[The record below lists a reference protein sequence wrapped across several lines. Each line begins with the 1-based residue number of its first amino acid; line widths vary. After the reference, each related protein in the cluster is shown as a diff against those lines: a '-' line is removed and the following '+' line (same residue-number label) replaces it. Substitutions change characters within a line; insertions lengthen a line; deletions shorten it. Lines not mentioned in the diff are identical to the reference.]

1 MARKSYVQLQQQLP
15 ISFPDNINGLI
26 TPQILRDFFNMI
38 FEALRPAYGYVSRDT
53 PNVQSLGTSY
63 TPLVCNIGFVSEIPD
78 YTTTPSTGTVT
89 RGEAGTTRMSFTA
102 SMEGALGRV
111 VTVAV
116 FKGGVET
123 IWRTSATLQGAGK
136 AIDVSLPAVEFTA
149 SGVAYQIQVKCDTAS
164 TSVTFDDVVFL
175 AETVPVNT
183 Y

>member
-38 FEALRPAYGYVSRDT
+38 FEALRPAYGYVSRTT

-63 TPLVCNIGFVSEIPD
+63 TPLVCDTGTLSDVPD
-78 YTTTPSTGTVT
+78 FTATPSTGTVT

-123 IWRTSATLQGAGK
+123 IWRASATLQGAGK
-136 AIDVSLPAVEFTA
+136 PVDVTFPALEYSGA
-149 SGVAYQIQVKCDTAS
+149 GVAYQIQVKCDTAS

-175 AETVPVNT
+175 AETIPVNT